1 MKYDST
7 EPDLPD
13 ATLPIIP
20 VLNQSEGI
28 NKIQAEPTSQL
39 VVPNLPPKPVI
50 VPTHAR
56 TVLTSLIGL
65 AIILFGL
72 IGGYASK
79 AINIAQNKIIENN
92 QGGLLSQLLT
102 ASQAEPLKG
111 ETNDRIN
118 ILLLGYGGAG
128 HEGGGLTDT
137 IMVMSIKP
145 STHEVVMISIPRDL
159 VVNFGGKKPAEQQWR
174 KVNYALDYGGVKF
187 AKEKIEEVLG
197 LPIHYYVSVDF
208 EGFRQVIDDMGG
220 VNVYVENAFIDRQ
233 YPDYNYGYQ
242 TISFQT
248 GWQVMKGERALQ
260 YARSRHGNHG
270 EGSDFAR
277 SHRQEIILSAVR
289 EQLLSAGT
297 LLNPTKLTSIF
308 NDLGNHIKTDAQ
320 VWEMIRLS
328 DIAKDVSSDNI
339 ISKVIDQG
347 EGGFLESEI
356 IPETGAYVLIPVAGL
371 GDYSEIQNMAATVF
385 DQPELVKEEVKV
397 VVQNGTKVNGLG
409 ARTAEVLRNNQIE
422 VTTIANAEA
431 RDNQTTLVFDLTGGT
446 KPTGLA
452 QLVELLH
459 VTPDHVMVVVADQ
472 LDGTVVNIKEV
483 PPTTDFIVILGLD
496 YSVVEEATNAN
507 ATTNTYQ

>member
-1 MKYDST
+1 MKYDSIESEAT
-7 EPDLPD
+7 DVHD
-13 ATLPIIP
+13 ATPP
-20 VLNQSEGI
+20 VAVEPEALNATANSLT
-28 NKIQAEPTSQL
+28 ATA
-39 VVPNLPPKPVI
+39 

-56 TVLTSLIGL
+56 IVLTSLIGL
-65 AIILFGL
+65 AVILFGL
-72 IGGYASK
+72 VGGYASK
-79 AINIAQNKIIENN
+79 ALSSAQNKIIENN

-111 ETNDRIN
+111 EKDDRIN

-128 HEGGGLTDT
+128 HQGGGLTDT

-159 VVNFGGKKPAEQQWR
+159 VVNFGGKKPAEQEWR
-174 KVNYALDYGGVKF
+174 KINYALDFGGIKF
-187 AKEKIEEVLG
+187 AKEKVEEVLG
-197 LPIHYYVSVDF
+197 LPIQYYVSVDF
-208 EGFRQVIDDMGG
+208 EGFRQVIDDLGG
-220 VNVYVENAFIDRQ
+220 VNVYVDNAFTDRE

-248 GWQVMKGERALQ
+248 GWQVMSGERALQ
-260 YARSRHGNHG
+260 FARSRHGNHG

-277 SHRQEIILSAVR
+277 SHRQEIILDAVR
-289 EQLLSAGT
+289 AQLLSAGT
-297 LLNPTKLTSIF
+297 LLNPSKLTSIF
-308 NDLGNHIKTDAQ
+308 NDLGDHIKTDAQ

-328 DIAKDVSSDNI
+328 DLAKDVSSENI

-371 GDYSEIQNMAATVF
+371 GDYSEIQNMASTVF

-397 VVQNGTKVNGLG
+397 VVQNGTKVSGLG

-422 VTTIANAEA
+422 VTTIANAA
-431 RDNQTTLVFDLTGGT
+431 VRDKETTLVFDLTGGT

-452 QLVELLH
+452 QVVELLH
-459 VTPDHVMVVVADQ
+459 VTPDHVMVVALDQ
-472 LDGTVVNIKEV
+472 LDPGLVNTKEV
-483 PPTTDFIVILGLD
+483 PPATDFVVVLGTD
-496 YSVVEEATNAN
+496 YSLAEEATN
-507 ATTNTYQ
+507 TNQ